1 MKWLSNLF
9 KGKGK
14 YEVVYSK
21 SGTWDISLDNAGN
34 YNEYCHYDILHNKIT
49 NHYKLQHRGYKPEA
63 HILYDF
69 MFKSMRKLNEGIMVV
84 SGGVLYDTNPK
95 PKVNEKSVETMNETE
110 CEAYLKQA
118 LDEEDYILA
127 EQIRKRL
134 EELR

>member
-1 MKWLSNLF
+1 MKWLINLF

-21 SGTWDISLDNAGN
+21 SGTWEVTIGKNLV
-34 YNEYCHYDILHNKIT
+34 NEYCHYDILYNKNT

-63 HILYDF
+63 HTLYEF
-69 MFKSMRKLNEGIMVV
+69 MFKSMRKLNEGTMVV
-84 SGGVLYDTNPK
+84 SGGELYDTTPK
-95 PKVNEKSVETMNETE
+95 PKVNEKSVEMLNETE
-110 CEAYLKQA
+110 CEAYLKKA
-118 LDEEDYILA
+118 LEEEDYMLA

>member
-1 MKWLSNLF
+1 MKWLINLF

-21 SGTWDISLDNAGN
+21 GGTWEVTIGKDVV
-34 YNEYCHYDILHNKIT
+34 NEYCHYNILYNKTT

-63 HILYDF
+63 HRLYDI
-69 MFKSMRKLNEGIMVV
+69 MFKTVRKLNEGTLVV
-84 SGGVLYDTNPK
+84 RGGELYDTVPTL
-95 PKVNEKSVETMNETE
+95 KVNEKPVEMLNETE
-110 CEAYLKQA
+110 CEAYLKKA
-118 LDEEDYILA
+118 LEEEDYMLA

>member
-1 MKWLSNLF
+1 MKWLINLF

-21 SGTWDISLDNAGN
+21 AGTWEVTIGKDLV
-34 YNEYCHYDILHNKIT
+34 NEYSHYDILYNKTT

-63 HILYDF
+63 HSLYDF
-69 MFKSMRKLNEGIMVV
+69 MFKTMRKLNEGTMTV
-84 SGGVLYDTNPK
+84 SGGELFDTVPT
-95 PKVNEKSVETMNETE
+95 PKVNEKPVEMLNETE
-110 CEAYLKQA
+110 CEAYLKKA
-118 LDEEDYILA
+118 LEEEDYMLA